1 MANRCPWKHLLAT
14 ATSVLAVMFCQ
25 PTNVHAAPLHAGS
38 EHPSIFGTVNEV
50 TGTFTSHGRMKF
62 NHRVTGMAYDGNTDT
77 LYALS
82 NKWWEEDGRAV
93 IYTVD
98 PSVPSGMT
106 TIGEYG
112 MAGLSGLA
120 FDNVNNV
127 LWASEQPGKVYE
139 IDTTTG
145 EHVRAIDLPKRSDG
159 LAHGGGKLWGMTE
172 NGSVYSIDTN
182 TGTIDDLV
190 ELGDVDWNA
199 MAYDADTRLL
209 YASRMG
215 EGRQNAH
222 FAAINPVTGAFSE
235 LPNTAG
241 GIYRLQSL
249 APTVGFGSGPGPG
262 DANGDG
268 VVDVADL
275 GILGANFNMTDVVFS
290 DGDFNGDNIVD
301 VADLGILGANWS
313 AAQAMTVLQAL
324 QSSELNPLVPEP
336 AIATMMILGL
346 TCLGYRRR

>member
-1 MANRCPWKHLLAT
+1 MANRCSWKHLLAT
-14 ATSVLAVMFCQ
+14 ATGVLAVMFCQ
-25 PTNVHAAPLHAGS
+25 PTNVHAAPLYAGAYNP
-38 EHPSIFGTVNEV
+38 PSVGMVNEV

-62 NHRVTGMAYDGNTDT
+62 DHRVTGMAYDANTDT
-77 LYALS
+77 IYALS
-82 NKWWEEDGRAV
+82 NKWWEEDGREV

-98 PSVPSGMT
+98 PAVPSGMT

-120 FDNVNNV
+120 FDNINNV
-127 LWASEQPGKVYE
+127 LWASAQQGKVYE

-159 LAHGGGKLWGMTE
+159 LAHGGGSLWGLTE
-172 NGSVYSIDTN
+172 HGDVYSIDTN
-182 TGTIDDLV
+182 AGTIDDLV
-190 ELGDVDWNA
+190 DLGDDPHWNA
-199 MAYDADTRLL
+199 LAYDEDTRLL
-209 YASRMG
+209 YASRQG
-215 EGRQNAH
+215 GGRANSK
-222 FAAINPVTGAFSE
+222 FAAINPVTGAFTE
-235 LPNTAG
+235 LQDSAG
-241 GIYRLQSL
+241 IRVVSL